1 MGLLTLKLTTN
12 QLEPDDY
19 NYLSLLLC
27 KGKLIDGK
35 KEGGSIK

>member
-19 NYLSLLLC
+19 NYLSLYYVIADDIL
-27 KGKLIDGK
+27 
-35 KEGGSIK
+35 E